1 MLPPVIVNGKA
12 LRRGYTTGT
21 CAAAAAKGAA
31 LLLFRGECPPRLEVR
46 VPAGIALSLEISGV
60 EKGAG
65 FARCCVVKDA
75 GDDPDV
81 TGGLAVCATAKE
93 IPRGI
98 AIRGGPGV
106 GTVTRPGLAVPPG
119 EPAINP
125 VPKEMIQREVGEVL
139 PAGRGVEITVS
150 VPGGEAAA
158 KKTMN
163 PRLGIVG
170 GISILGTT
178 GIVEPMSEEAYRASL
193 VPQITQAAA
202 LGYRDLVL
210 TPGRRGQRWAVERY
224 GLPAGAVVQMGN
236 FVGFMLGECA
246 RLGIKRVVL
255 FGRLG
260 KLMKVAAGI
269 FHTHSR
275 TADARREILVAHAA
289 LAGAEQKILCRL
301 WESRTAEEAAEI
313 VREAGLGRLFFRL
326 AEEAAARAEEY
337 VRGALAVGA
346 VLTSLEGEILGLDKK
361 ARMIGESLGWSGL
374 P

>member
-1 MLPPVIVNGKA
+1 
-12 LRRGYTTGT
+12 
-21 CAAAAAKGAA
+21 
-31 LLLFRGECPPRLEVR
+31 
-46 VPAGIALSLEISGV
+46 
-60 EKGAG
+60 
-65 FARCCVVKDA
+65 
-75 GDDPDV
+75 
-81 TGGLAVCATAKE
+81 
-93 IPRGI
+93 
-98 AIRGGPGV
+98 
-106 GTVTRPGLAVPPG
+106 
-119 EPAINP
+119 
-125 VPKEMIQREVGEVL
+125 
-139 PAGRGVEITVS
+139 
-150 VPGGEAAA
+150 
-158 KKTMN
+158 
-163 PRLGIVG
+163 
-170 GISILGTT
+170 

-224 GLPAGAVVQMGN
+224 GVPAEAVVQMGN
-236 FVGFMLGECA
+236 FVGFMLGECV

-260 KLMKVAAGI
+260 KLLKVAAGI

-301 WESRTAEEAAEI
+301 WESRTAEEAADI
-313 VREAGLGRLFFRL
+313 VREAGLGGLFFRL

-346 VLTSLEGEILGLDKK
+346 VLTSLEGEILGLDGK